1 MAAPV
6 PGRMEQVPEPG
17 KEDGD
22 EGISSISHPLHPSAC
37 LDDGQLHPAPKSH
50 ENIILITAQCDSAKI

>member
-1 MAAPV
+1 
-6 PGRMEQVPEPG
+6 MEQLPEPG

-22 EGISSISHPLHPSAC
+22 EGISSISHPLHPSVC
-37 LDDGQLHPAPKSH
+37 LDDGQLHPAPKSR